1 MADAE
6 IASFLTKF
14 KYLCHAGINAS
25 LNLSSCHGKATVTL
39 HAELGPLSK
48 PLNVPQTSPQHRSP
62 SYRRRL
68 ARRHM
73 MREFSDVNRSEAGE
87 ACAVEEDTLIEAAKP
102 DVVDIAADVATTS
115 SVQAEKVFNHGNEEI
130 LENSGEEL
138 DQSEAEKDKLVE
150 KVIIYA
156 VPPSDCRQAIQTVKE
171 VEEDIRSRFLLLGV
185 DVKDIQM
192 KTSRSGKYESSLVE
206 ISPINLRKIWGRRLG
221 LRSCAVVEY
230 KQS

>member
-1 MADAE
+1 MC
-6 IASFLTKF
+6 I
-14 KYLCHAGINAS
+14 
-25 LNLSSCHGKATVTL
+25 
-39 HAELGPLSK
+39 
-48 PLNVPQTSPQHRSP
+48 
-62 SYRRRL
+62 
-68 ARRHM
+68 
-73 MREFSDVNRSEAGE
+73 
-87 ACAVEEDTLIEAAKP
+87 
-102 DVVDIAADVATTS
+102 VDIAADVATTS
-115 SVQAEKVFNHGNEEI
+115 SVQAEKVFNHSNEVI

-150 KVIIYA
+150 KVIIDA

-206 ISPINLRKIWGRRLG
+206 ISPINLRKIWGRRLS